1 MFVSEFGDNE
11 IQITIPVT
19 KDVIK
24 FAIMFE
30 TFLDIYPTYNDRTYT
45 IINQKPI
52 ITLSKL
58 LLTHK

>member
-1 MFVSEFGDNE
+1 MFVFEFGDNE

-45 IINQKPI
+45 IIN
-52 ITLSKL
+52 
-58 LLTHK
+58 